1 MKLIVGLLMAS
12 LSVGAYAQERI
23 LQTQSNIEVADTFC
37 DAYGSLS
44 EKIMQHRQQGID
56 RQDNERA
63 LDTVL
68 REIFPPEEDETRVFT
83 QSALN
88 VSVDR
93 AYKEPQAPQ
102 SQWGVVSQTFGQRQ
116 KTQCLQELRNR

>member
-1 MKLIVGLLMAS
+1 MAS
-12 LSVGAYAQERI
+12 LSVGAHAQERI
-23 LQTQSNIEVADTFC
+23 LQTQSNVEVADTFC

-68 REIFPPEEDETRVFT
+68 REIFPPEEDETRMFT